1 MRRTYI
7 AITVLALALSLTA
20 CGSGLNAATRN
31 ITQVTDGTESTITN
45 NASKIKILNFL
56 LVATADGSAVV
67 VGSIINQDPVED
79 TLLGIAVG
87 SSPASLTGLTA
98 LKQNQPIRFE
108 GESANAKAV
117 FVGAGAKP
125 GRNVKVTL
133 GFARAGLVTINVI
146 IRDQRDD
153 YADVESGLPVPEL
166 ETVTATDQP
175 SA

>member
-20 CGSGLNAATRN
+20 CGSGRNAATRN

-45 NASKIKILNFL
+45 NESKIKIVNFL

-67 VGSIINQDPVED
+67 VGSIINQGPVED
-79 TLLGIAVG
+79 VLLGIAVG
-87 SSPASLTGLTA
+87 SAPASLTGLTA

-108 GESANAKAV
+108 GETANAKAV
-117 FVGAGAKP
+117 FAGVGAEP

-133 GFARAGLVTINVI
+133 GFARAGLITINAL

-153 YADVESGLPVPEL
+153 YADIESGLTVPAI
-166 ETVTATDQP
+166 ETVTATQAP
-175 SA
+175 AA